1 MPRHCTFLRSMEII
15 QFFAGCQNNSIFLA
29 GNCHDKIQSNF
40 NARWAGGTYKGIT
53 RKGSHKSQ
61 KLLNA
66 LTRLNCDQR
75 EFQEQKVKNEDIS
88 RVLQISMKKN

>member
-40 NARWAGGTYKGIT
+40 NERWAGGPTGDYKKRFSQIT
-53 RKGSHKSQ
+53 KVVECTNSV
-61 KLLNA
+61 KL
-66 LTRLNCDQR
+66 
-75 EFQEQKVKNEDIS
+75 
-88 RVLQISMKKN
+88 